1 MARSRAISTGGRIVG
16 HRIRATARRW
26 DARSLVLPLLIAVW
40 IDEQL
45 SVVVIHQ
52 MLAELL
58 LRREGPTAHMACADL
73 SIAPLI
79 FYF

>member
-1 MARSRAISTGGRIVG
+1 
-16 HRIRATARRW
+16 
-26 DARSLVLPLLIAVW
+26 LVLPLLIAVW